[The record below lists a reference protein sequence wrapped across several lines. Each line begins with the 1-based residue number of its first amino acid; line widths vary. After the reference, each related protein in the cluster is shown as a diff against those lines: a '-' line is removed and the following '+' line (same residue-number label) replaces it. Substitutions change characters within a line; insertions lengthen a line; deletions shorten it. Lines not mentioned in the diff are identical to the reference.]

1 MKNVLEFILH
11 GELLVE
17 RIIIRTKT
25 VVGIASKVIS
35 ECDDND
41 TLRDLVSKHG
51 EDYVL
56 EKIFDECAL
65 SYDSLLKDYENFKN
79 GEKSLSFEWMYI
91 IDSKYGITINEHI
104 SLYCNSGK
112 AIEVQDSV
120 FPWKYMESSKYIG
133 DSWWFD
139 DEEIIR
145 DIQQLSLLA
154 FLEKYKGY

>member
-1 MKNVLEFILH
+1 M
-11 GELLVE
+11 GELLME
-17 RIIIRTKT
+17 KIIIRTKT
-25 VVGIASKVIS
+25 VSGITSKIIS
-35 ECDDND
+35 ECDDNE
-41 TLRDLVSKHG
+41 TLMSLVNKHG
-51 EDYVL
+51 ENYVL
-56 EKIFDECAL
+56 ENIFDEDAL
-65 SYDSLLKDYENFKN
+65 SYNSLLKDYKKFKN
-79 GEKSLSFEWMYI
+79 GEKTLSFEWMYI

-104 SLYCNSGK
+104 SLYRNSGK

-145 DIQQLSLLA
+145 DIQKLSLLA